1 MEVGKS
7 LIGLAVGVGAGAI
20 AGLAGYGLYGV
31 LRERGYSPLKA
42 GASTG
47 AINGA
52 IGGVALMVLAALDKE
67 GETMA
72 GYTVQQMKGV
82 TVAQLPK
89 AMGMV
94 AAKQI
99 AGVQAQVL

>member
-7 LIGLAVGVGAGAI
+7 LIGLGVGIGAGAI

-31 LRERGYSPLKA
+31 LRERGMTPLKA

-52 IGGVALMVLAALDKE
+52 IGGIALMVLAAMDKE
-67 GETMA
+67 GQTMA

-89 AMGMV
+89 AMGLV
-94 AAKQI
+94 AAKQLSGI
-99 AGVQAQVL
+99 QAQVF